1 MKLSATLTF
10 LLALILLFWQVLGA
24 SSDTEMMAVSSGQTA
39 NNAADQSYIAHGQ
52 RTLFNETGRVSDT
65 LTIENAR
72 KPSNRNAILIDGVT
86 YQASDE
92 SGSEWRMEATE
103 GVFFEARN
111 ELLLRKGVR
120 ISEAPTQ
127 ATLETQAVRIF
138 MDTSRAEGSRPVIL
152 TAKGSRTRGN
162 GFELDL
168 ATNTATII
176 GEVRT
181 RYE

>member
-1 MKLSATLTF
+1 MKLPATLTF

-65 LTIENAR
+65 LTIEKAR

-86 YQASDE
+86 YQASHE
-92 SGSEWRMEATE
+92 WGSEWRMEAAE

-127 ATLETQAVRIF
+127 ATLETQAMRIF
-138 MDTSRAEGSRPVIL
+138 MDTHRAEGSRPVIL
-152 TAKGSRTRGN
+152 TAKGSQTRGN